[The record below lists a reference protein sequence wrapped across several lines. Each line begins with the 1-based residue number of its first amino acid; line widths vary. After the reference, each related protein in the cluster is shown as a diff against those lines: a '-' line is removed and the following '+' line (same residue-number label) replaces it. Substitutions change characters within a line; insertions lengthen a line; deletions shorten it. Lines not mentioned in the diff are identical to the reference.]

1 MSLVTYLVRAQ
12 LRRRWRVWLGLV
24 ALIAIGGGTSIFAIS
39 AWQRTSTAMDRF
51 LEDFHPGNAVAVGS
65 GFDRDAL
72 VAQPAILDADSG
84 EYFFLVPN
92 DASGPDTTRLGDV
105 NPFSSAH
112 GRMLHGMSDARVIE
126 GRTPDPDEELEI
138 GVDEE
143 LAAAYGVG
151 PGDTLRLTGI
161 TPEQFEATDDLSSI
175 VPDGPTFDFTVTG
188 VLRRPSDVVPAPG
201 AAADVLHLGTR
212 DLVLTPAFHAAHYRQ
227 DVAGGSYFD
236 PPGIEFMELRV
247 APGTT
252 EDELRA
258 QVAEAAPDAQVFQ
271 DPSEDAVAAAVSDR
285 AIGLQAAAV
294 LAVGIVVA
302 VVSILF
308 LVLGLSR
315 VLGDQAREAGPLLA
329 AGLSAGTLRAVT
341 LITAAAIAVVG
352 AIGAIAISVALSPLS
367 PVGLARRAEP
377 DPGLHVDPAVTFVGA
392 LVTVVVALVIALGV
406 AARHRHVL
414 ARPRRARRPALPAR
428 LAAQTSDVAVATGLR
443 FAGRRTGSRAAT
455 QLTVGLACLAV
466 IASLT
471 FATSAAATVREPERY
486 GWGWA
491 LSVGNPNDGVL
502 YERLVEELPDH
513 PAVGAATAVHS
524 GCGGSLDHGDDHAE
538 APLIATEPLE
548 GSIQPQVQ
556 SGRLPNGPGEVA
568 LGAVTARQLGAEA
581 GDVIQVGSGD
591 CDEGQQP
598 LTVTGI
604 AVFNEALLATRIG
617 EGALVDV
624 AALEPLGVTPFQGVV
639 LVDPP
644 EGMSAAEAREALR
657 ADYGR
662 VVAGPIVP
670 GDLDALDRVRSLP
683 SSSPPSSR
691 SWRSARSGS
700 PSAAGCVAAAATSP
714 C

>member
-1 MSLVTYLVRAQ
+1 
-12 LRRRWRVWLGLV
+12 
-24 ALIAIGGGTSIFAIS
+24 
-39 AWQRTSTAMDRF
+39 
-51 LEDFHPGNAVAVGS
+51 
-65 GFDRDAL
+65 
-72 VAQPAILDADSG
+72 
-84 EYFFLVPN
+84 
-92 DASGPDTTRLGDV
+92 
-105 NPFSSAH
+105 
-112 GRMLHGMSDARVIE
+112 
-126 GRTPDPDEELEI
+126 
-138 GVDEE
+138 
-143 LAAAYGVG
+143 
-151 PGDTLRLTGI
+151 
-161 TPEQFEATDDLSSI
+161 
-175 VPDGPTFDFTVTG
+175 
-188 VLRRPSDVVPAPG
+188 
-201 AAADVLHLGTR
+201 
-212 DLVLTPAFHAAHYRQ
+212 
-227 DVAGGSYFD
+227 
-236 PPGIEFMELRV
+236 MELRV

-252 EDELRA
+252 DDELRS
-258 QVAEAAPDAQVFQ
+258 QVAEAAPDAQVFM
-271 DPSEDAVAAAVSDR
+271 DPSEDAVASAVSDR

-341 LITAAAIAVVG
+341 LITAAAIAAVG

-377 DPGLHVDPAVTFVGA
+377 DPGLHVDRHGDRSSGRWSPWWSRWSSPSASR
-392 LVTVVVALVIALGV
+392 LGT
-406 AARHRHVL
+406 ATSWR
-414 ARPRRARRPALPAR
+414 RPRRAGRPRYRRGSPPRRA
-428 LAAQTSDVAVATGLR
+428 TSPSPRA
-443 FAGRRTGSRAAT
+443 FGSRAAGPAAESPPSSPC
-455 QLTVGLACLAV
+455 GLACLAV

-491 LSVGNPNDGVL
+491 LSVGNPNDGAL
-502 YERLVEELPDH
+502 YQRFVEGLPDH

-524 GCGGSLDHGDDHAE
+524 GCGGSLDHGDEHAE

-591 CDEGQQP
+591 CGEGQQP

-624 AALEPLGVTPFQGVV
+624 SALEPLGVTPIQGVV

-644 EGMSAAEAREALR
+644 EGPRPTRPARSCAPTTG
-657 ADYGR
+657 ASSP
-662 VVAGPIVP
+662 A
-670 GDLDALDRVRSLP
+670 RSCPAISTP
-683 SSSPPSSR
+683 STACARCPPSSPPSSR

-700 PSAAGCVAAAATSP
+700 PSAAACVAAGGTSR

>member
-1 MSLVTYLVRAQ
+1 
-12 LRRRWRVWLGLV
+12 
-24 ALIAIGGGTSIFAIS
+24 
-39 AWQRTSTAMDRF
+39 
-51 LEDFHPGNAVAVGS
+51 
-65 GFDRDAL
+65 
-72 VAQPAILDADSG
+72 
-84 EYFFLVPN
+84 
-92 DASGPDTTRLGDV
+92 
-105 NPFSSAH
+105 
-112 GRMLHGMSDARVIE
+112 
-126 GRTPDPDEELEI
+126 
-138 GVDEE
+138 
-143 LAAAYGVG
+143 
-151 PGDTLRLTGI
+151 
-161 TPEQFEATDDLSSI
+161 
-175 VPDGPTFDFTVTG
+175 
-188 VLRRPSDVVPAPG
+188 
-201 AAADVLHLGTR
+201 
-212 DLVLTPAFHAAHYRQ
+212 
-227 DVAGGSYFD
+227 
-236 PPGIEFMELRV
+236 MELRV

-252 EDELRA
+252 EDELRG
-258 QVAEAAPDAQVFQ
+258 QVAEAAPDAQVFL
-271 DPSEDAVAAAVSDR
+271 DPSEDAVASAVSDR

-329 AGLSAGTLRAVT
+329 AGLSASTLRAVT

-377 DPGLHVDPAVTFVGA
+377 DPGLHVDPAVTFVGVLA
-392 LVTVVVALVIALGV
+392 AVVVALVIALGV

-414 ARPRRARRPALPAR
+414 APAAPGAPSALPAR

-443 FAGRRTGSRAAT
+443 FAGRRTGSRVAT

-466 IASLT
+466 VASLT

-491 LSVGNPNDGVL
+491 LSVGNPNDPAL
-502 YERLVEELPDH
+502 YQRLVEELPDH

-524 GCGGSLDHGDDHAE
+524 GCGGSLDHGDEHAE

-591 CDEGQQP
+591 CGEGQQP

-624 AALEPLGVTPFQGVV
+624 AALEPLGVTPTQGVV

-683 SSSPPSSR
+683 SSSPPSSP

-700 PSAAGCVAAAATSP
+700 PSAAACVAAAGTSRCSRRWGSRRPRRAAPPSCTRWRSWPSRRSSAPPSASPPAASAGGRRQRPRRPEPPRGPARPHPRRHP
-714 C
+714 CRPARGVGHRGSPGDARRSHRPVDHPESRVRTE